1 VTIIDKKGEIEKSFN
16 RFTMAAINP
25 HTTQAKGRTC
35 VDCHAST
42 KSLGLGEGTIFT
54 KDGEMVFEGV
64 NQGVDTHAGTTVPF
78 DGYVTLDGK
87 PLQYSS
93 RPELRPFNGKELK
106 AILRIGQCVGCHDSY
121 GDEIWKQYT
130 QDTVCKRT
138 GEDSSEL

>member
-1 VTIIDKKGEIEKSFN
+1 MKGHFLI
-16 RFTMAAINP
+16 RT
-25 HTTQAKGRTC
+25 GRWF
-35 VDCHAST
+35 SR
-42 KSLGLGEGTIFT
+42 GI
-54 KDGEMVFEGV
+54 
-64 NQGVDTHAGTTVPF
+64 NQGVDTHAGITVPF
-78 DGYVTLDGK
+78 DGYVNLDGE

-106 AILRIGQCVGCHDSY
+106 AILRVGQCVGCHDSY